1 MGMLNKDD
9 LVNSVMINMQNW
21 DWDINTKF
29 SLTEEE
35 AKAVVEVLE
44 VHMAQVNMRKLR
56 NLL

>member
-56 NLL
+56 GLM